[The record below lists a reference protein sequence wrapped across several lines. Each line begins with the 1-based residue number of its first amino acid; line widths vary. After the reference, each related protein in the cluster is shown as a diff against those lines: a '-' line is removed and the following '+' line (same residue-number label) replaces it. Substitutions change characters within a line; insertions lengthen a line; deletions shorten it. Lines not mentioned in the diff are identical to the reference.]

1 MISSAHSCSRSIP
14 EPVTAGRGT
23 GRSIPEDVRGVVERA
38 LLLLHPVGEAQAGAI
53 ADIDNALQANDLNG
67 LITTMDQAASVTTHY
82 WRQEW
87 LKLKAHLEEGGK
99 QRTA

>member
-14 EPVTAGRGT
+14 EPVTAERGT
-23 GRSIPEDVRGVVERA
+23 GRPIPEDARRVVERA
-38 LLLLHPVGEAQAGAI
+38 LLLLHPTGEAQAKSI
-53 ADIDNALQANDLNG
+53 AGIDKALQSNDLDG
-67 LITTMDQAASVTTHY
+67 LVTAMDQAAGVTTHY